1 MASLRPVRTVTI
13 GRPDLAPPKSKLWA
27 YGMADLARIF
37 GMTFAGVR
45 AAIRRGDFDPADLL
59 SVIDF
64 FLHRDRKRCAPYSRR
79 DVQLDAFLNGRRA
92 A

>member
-1 MASLRPVRTVTI
+1 MPRPVRTVTL
-13 GRPDLAPPKSKLWA
+13 GHPELAPPKSRLWA

-37 GMTFAGVR
+37 GMTKAGVR
-45 AAIRRGDFDPADLL
+45 AAIGRGDFDPADLL

-79 DVQLDAFLNGRRA
+79 DAQLDTFIPDRRA